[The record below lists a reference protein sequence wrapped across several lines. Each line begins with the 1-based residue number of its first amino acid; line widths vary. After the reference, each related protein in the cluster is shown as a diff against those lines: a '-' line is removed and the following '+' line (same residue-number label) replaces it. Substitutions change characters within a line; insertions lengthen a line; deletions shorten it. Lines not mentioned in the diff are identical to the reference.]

1 MNRTTTL
8 FAVSSC
14 LHLHLPRVGYDA
26 VNHTRFKGMR
36 SSMNTP
42 TMRAENYPS
51 SSETVVNTTTECRG
65 ASGNQLH
72 KKVLKQLS
80 IYLLLIMCSAGLSLG
95 QSTANYAFS
104 TNNNGSFS
112 PDINGSVVDMSSGT
126 STLIGPGID
135 NNRSSVLNIGFD
147 FYFMG
152 NGFSQFSVNEDGV
165 LQLGS
170 TQVAANIYTIT
181 GGTATSPRLSAFN
194 ADLRTGTTTGKVHY
208 KVTGT
213 APNRCLVVE
222 FVNMQLFYTSTA
234 AAGTSTWQMR
244 LYETSGIVEYVYGVM
259 NVTSITAS
267 DRAPSIGFYV
277 GSATNNFVSV
287 LYGTHAASVTSPYA
301 ANPLVA
307 ATGDITNLTSTTEG
321 TRRYYRFTPPQTA
334 IDPPSAGITF
344 TSTGLTAM
352 TLNWTDGSAN
362 ETGFNI
368 LRSTDNINF
377 TFALPAVTST
387 SVGTTGTAYTSA
399 QTGLVPGTLYYWRVV
414 ANSEGVASTP
424 VSGSN
429 PTSAAA
435 TYYWVGSAT
444 ADFSAAA
451 TWNTNA
457 DNSGTNRSTPAATDI
472 LVVDGAGTTP
482 GSAITGAIIT
492 VAAPT
497 AGVLRITDNTAFT
510 LSSSASTT
518 RTLTIG
524 GGVGDDLDIQAGSAL
539 IMNSAANGVSIVFA
553 TAAVNATGNIAGT
566 ITFGGT
572 ANNKLTTTGGIGTI
586 VTVAS
591 TGVVNLTST
600 SNAHLV
606 GSAATLVFANGSNC
620 NSSGAITTG
629 APAVPL
635 ATWGATSNLTVSGLT
650 ASSTGPTNN
659 GQSFG
664 NLIYNCP
671 LNTGTLSWFTS
682 TTTGVVK
689 GDLTIQATGTG
700 KFRCVTSGTL
710 SILGNINV
718 LGTSNF
724 DATNGAGTVNLAG
737 NFTHSSS
744 GTLLINASSTGG
756 GTFNVAGNFN
766 ISAGTLDLAS
776 STTGTTGNGFLKVA
790 GTFNQSGGIITETGT
805 STGSTIEFNG
815 TTTQNI
821 TLGTVNN
828 TVNYRMNNAA
838 GISLLSDMPVN
849 DLATLTFTSGKI
861 GTGSNKI
868 IFFGGANTAGA
879 SNSTGYVVGNIQQA
893 FPTGT
898 SVSRLFAIGGATY
911 APATINFANV
921 NTGGNLSITTTA
933 TDHPSLSGVNLRN
946 DRTVNRYWSLTNSG
960 IAFDTYSAS
969 FGWES
974 GDNDA
979 SLTGS
984 SLRVAKFDSPSTWL
998 IAANS
1003 GTPTANSIT
1012 TTNALTS
1019 FSDFAIAEACVPVEI
1034 TPSATELTCST
1045 TSISLSASTADSYL
1059 WSNSATTAGINVT
1072 TAGTYTVTAT
1082 YTASGCTSS
1091 TSVVITSNTTAPTVS
1106 ISPSSGTL
1114 TCTTTSIA
1122 LTASGADSYLWSGS
1136 EVTAGITASAAGA
1149 YTVTGTITANGC
1161 TASASV
1167 TIGSNTNLPLVA
1179 GSPTSPLCNGAFT
1192 GAIDITVTGEP
1203 AVTYVWTGPGGC
1215 SFATDCSFMG
1225 GNFFCQGG
1233 TQCVT
1238 DIQDLT
1244 GLKAG
1249 NYSVIVTAANGCTG
1263 TYNTTLTAPAAITIT
1278 HTITNVNCSGG
1289 ADGSVSVV
1297 AGGGVGP
1304 YTYLWSN
1311 GSTNAST
1318 GSVAAGTY
1326 SVTVTD
1332 ANLCSAQLTGQVV
1345 GTTNTTPV
1353 ITTQNITGACGATT
1367 VDLSTGV
1374 TSTLNPGDVLQ
1385 YSNDNFVS
1393 SNFSNPVVSI
1403 AGTYQAR
1410 VVSSAGCISTSSSI
1424 VANFLTSATLNTT
1437 NLTGDCGTNAADLN
1451 DAITSDITGFTVEF
1465 FSNAGLSVSVPTP
1478 TAVLV
1483 GTYYVKVTD
1492 GGGCTASSPVTVTNP
1507 VYTDAPV
1514 VDGPICSGSPLITGT
1529 SSEADGTV
1537 ITVYT
1542 SGLGNLGTAVVTG
1555 GIWSYQT
1562 LVTISSADNVGATAL
1577 ASGECGSANSSTVV
1591 VSQDV
1596 TAGTLSGASSLC
1608 VGQTST
1614 FTSNGAPGGSWSSSN
1629 NSIATVSISGLVTAT
1644 GVGTA
1649 TITYEVTAGC
1659 GSPVDASRSITITG
1673 PLTWYADT
1681 DGDSYGDPTATQAAC
1696 TQPIGFVADDND
1708 CDDSNLNVNPDGT
1721 EVCNGLDDDCDG
1733 NDDNVPPVT
1742 YYTDVDGDGFGDP
1755 GSPVPV
1761 VCQSTVGLSIN
1772 DDDCDDGDPS
1782 VSPAGIEI
1790 INGVDDNCDGLTDF
1804 LGTPW
1809 YRDLDNDTYGDPLV
1823 SLIALT
1829 QPVGYVADNTDCN
1842 DNNVAINPAGTEV
1855 CNGLD
1860 DDCNTQIDDVPP
1872 VTYYVD
1878 VDQDGF
1884 GNPSSAISV
1893 TCTVPPLYI
1902 LDNSDCDDGDP
1913 LIYPGATE
1921 VCNGEDDDCDGQTDE
1936 GVLITWYA
1944 DADGDNFG
1952 NPAVSQISCV
1962 APFGYV
1968 ADNNDCADANAAVN
1982 PDAIEVCNG
1991 IDDDCSGTIDDVDAE
2006 LYYVDVDQDGFGDPA
2021 SGVYLTCNI
2030 PSNFIQ
2036 ENTDCDDGD
2045 PLVYPGAP
2053 ELCNGQD
2060 DDCDGLTD
2068 EGLLITWYADADGDT
2083 YGDPLVS
2090 QMACVAP
2097 FGYVADNTD
2106 CNDANAA
2113 VNPVAT
2119 EVCNGLD
2126 DDCDGNIDNVPPVTY
2141 YVDVDQDGF
2150 GDPSSGIS
2158 VTCTI
2163 PPLYILNNT
2172 DCDDGDP
2179 LVYPGATEICNQQ
2192 DDDCDGLTDEGA
2204 PMPNPVCQN
2213 ITVYLDAAGS
2223 ATINPLMV
2231 DGGSSAACGILNRT
2245 IDVSSFTCANLGPN
2259 SVVLTLED
2267 LNNQIAT
2274 CTAVVTVLDTIKP
2287 VITGCP
2293 ASFTHNVT
2301 CSGPISWTPP
2311 TASDNC
2317 SFTLTSN
2324 YAPGY
2329 VFPPGTTTVTYTAQ
2343 DASGNTATCS
2353 FDVTFTPFT
2362 ISTAVTPVTCFGA
2375 GNGTASVSAS
2385 NTQGPVTY
2393 LWSTGSTSTSISS
2406 LAPGNYTVTVTNGT
2420 CVLQETVTVATP
2432 SQILPN
2438 ATVTNVLCFGAS
2450 TGAINQATSG
2460 GVPGYTYLWSNGANT
2475 QSIVNVPA
2483 GTYTVTITDATSC
2496 SVTHTYTV
2504 TQNPELFISA
2514 TQTNV
2519 SCFGLSNGSASIVV
2533 TGGVPPYTYLW
2544 STGQTSTSITSQP
2557 AGTYTVTVTD
2567 GVGCTHVRSYTITQP
2582 APLAV
2587 AASITNVSC
2596 NGLSN
2601 GSATA
2606 VVSGGTSPY
2615 SYLWSNGQTTQ
2626 TATGLA
2632 IGSQTV
2638 TVTDNKGCV
2647 ASFGITISQPAV
2659 IVVNAVVNNVLCN
2672 GGSGSIATVVTGGQG
2687 STYTY
2692 LWSNGQ
2698 TTATV
2703 SVPAGTYSVTASD
2716 VAGCTRTNS
2725 FTVTQPSPLT
2735 VNLVSQVNVACFNG
2749 STGSVQVEGAGGVA
2763 PYSYEWSE
2771 GETTTQISSLI
2782 AGSYTVTVTDAN
2794 GCTAIS
2800 IITITQPTPI
2810 SAGITILSNV
2820 TCSGGNN
2827 GSMQVNASGATAPY
2841 TYLWS
2846 NGQTSA
2852 LATGLTSGTHTVTV
2866 TDALGCTGTLQSTLV
2881 SPLAIAANITTTN
2894 INCNGGSNGT
2904 AAVAVTAGVAP
2915 YSFVWSTGQTTTS
2928 ISGLVAGTYTVTVTD
2943 FRGCSA
2949 SFPAI
2954 ITQPNVVGFTAVVS
2968 NITCNN
2974 LINGSIAATPTG
2986 GTPSFTYL
2994 WSNGGTASTITGL
3007 SAGTYTLTVTD
3018 SKGCSHS
3025 AVAGT
3030 VVNPVVI
3037 SLPTLVRTNVT
3048 CFGAANGTLTA
3059 NPTGGTAPYSY
3070 LWSNGQTTQTAI
3082 NLAAPATYTVTV
3094 TDANNCPSASRSS
3107 IISQPAQIVVSSTQ
3121 VNIVCGG
3128 SATGSANATVTPTAT
3143 YTFLWS
3149 NGATTASVS
3158 GLIAGTYTVTATNA
3172 AGCTALK
3179 VVTITQNP
3187 PITVTFSGNHVSCFG
3202 QSDGSASALASG
3214 GVGSLTYLWSTGA
3227 TTTSISG
3234 LAAGIYTLTVTDAN
3248 SCSSSYNYTVTQPAL
3263 LSSTS
3268 VVDSVNC
3275 NGGADGSIDLTT
3287 TGGTLPYT
3295 YLWNTG
3301 ALSDDIAGL
3310 SAGIYTVTI
3319 TDTRNCVSTQSFV
3332 VNQPL
3337 DLVVSGNVIDVNCF
3351 GPASGSISLTVN
3363 GGVPGYSYLWNT
3375 GATTSSIS
3383 GLVQG
3388 SYSVTVTDYYG
3399 CTEIANFVVGQ
3410 YAALSVNGVQTNVP
3424 CRNQLNGSVV
3434 LTASGG
3440 AIPYSYA
3447 WSNGQTGSTLSGV
3460 GAGTYSVTI
3469 TDAVGC
3475 TVFQSYTI
3483 TQPTAALTVFATITN
3498 ANCFGVANGSATAI
3512 VSGGTSP
3519 YSYLWSNG
3527 QTTQAISGLA
3537 IGAYSVVVTDANACS
3552 SSFGITISQAAQINV
3567 SASISNAACFGTN
3580 GTISTVV
3587 TGGIGAYSYSWS
3599 SGQTTSSVSVPAG
3612 TYTVTATDGVGCS
3625 RSNNFTVTQP
3635 SIVVA
3640 TIDSQ
3645 VNVLCNGGATG
3656 AARVLASGGVGS
3668 YTYEWSSGQ
3677 LTALATGLAAGT
3689 YTVTATDANSCSAI
3703 TTVTITQPPVFTGS
3717 ITVLSNVACT
3727 GGSNGSLQ
3735 ANIGGATPPYTYLW
3749 SNGQTTSIATSL
3761 PVGTHTVTVTDAVGC
3776 SVVAQS
3782 TLAAPLAITANISTT
3797 AVNCN
3802 GGSNGAASVAV
3813 TAGVAPYSFI
3823 WSTGQSSTSLSGLIA
3838 GTYTVTVTDFRGCTA
3853 SFPAIVT
3860 QPSALDFTTVVTNI
3874 TCNNLNNGSIAA
3886 TPTGGTPGYTY
3897 LWSNGGTASSISS
3910 LPAGTYTLTVTDS
3923 KGCIRTSAAG
3933 TVVNPAVISVP
3944 ALVRTNVTCF
3954 GAANGTLT
3962 ANPTGGNAP
3971 YSYLWSN
3978 GQTTQTAVGL
3988 APAAASGYTVTVTDA
4003 NGCAPIVRSN
4013 TLPITQPAQIVVS
4026 STQVNV
4032 TCGGAA
4038 TGSANATVTPAAT
4051 YTFLWSNGA
4060 TTASV
4065 TGLAAGTYTV
4075 TATNTAGCTGTKT
4088 LTITEPA
4095 PLVVSLTPTD
4105 VSCAND
4111 GAISSSVSGSTGPYT
4126 YLWSNGATTAN
4137 LTGLVV
4143 GNYTVTVTS
4152 STGCTATQ
4160 TASIVKLNP
4169 ISITSFTP
4177 GNGNVGT
4184 VVTISGSGFTG
4195 ATAVRFGGTDAASFT
4210 VDNNNQ
4216 ITATVASGTLSGP
4229 IKVVRAA
4236 CDSASSATSF
4246 LMPNITLNLK
4256 VYLQGYY
4263 QSGGLMTPAI
4273 FNQGVAGTNSS
4284 QTDSVVVELHSST
4297 TPFATVYTAAPVMLS
4312 TSGNAVINMPYTYN
4326 GGSYYLVVKTR
4337 NHLATWSKFPVTL
4350 GGTTNYDFT
4359 TP

>member
-1 MNRTTTL
+1 
-8 FAVSSC
+8 
-14 LHLHLPRVGYDA
+14 
-26 VNHTRFKGMR
+26 
-36 SSMNTP
+36 MNTP

-51 SSETVVNTTTECRG
+51 SSETVVNTASKRRG
-65 ASGNQLH
+65 ASGQTTQRNL
-72 KKVLKQLS
+72 LKYFS
-80 IYLLLIMCSAGLSLG
+80 IYILLLLCS
-95 QSTANYAFS
+95 
-104 TNNNGSFS
+104 
-112 PDINGSVVDMSSGT
+112 SVVSSAQSMSNYSGANFSATSGT
-126 STLIGPGID
+126 
-135 NNRSSVLNIGFD
+135 
-147 FYFMG
+147 
-152 NGFSQFSVNEDGV
+152 
-165 LQLGS
+165 
-170 TQVAANIYTIT
+170 YTALS
-181 GGTATSPRLSAFN
+181 GGTAVPALLSDEGRVNNLPIGFFF
-194 ADLRTGTTTGKVHY
+194 TYMGKAYNNFSV
-208 KVTGT
+208 GS
-213 APNRCLVVE
+213 NGWLS
-222 FVNMQLFYTSTA
+222 LYTVGSTA
-234 AAGTSTWQMR
+234 AASSNGLSSGTAQERPVFAPYWDDLDGRALGAAASYITTGTVGTRVFTFEWLNWTRYNTSSAGSTPAISFQVKLYEATGAIEFVYREESGAFLTAPTASIGISGVSTGSGNYISLNGTSTTPT
-244 LYETSGIVEYVYGVM
+244 LSSTSETTTI
-259 NVTSITAS
+259 
-267 DRAPSIGFYV
+267 
-277 GSATNNFVSV
+277 ATK
-287 LYGTHAASVTSPYA
+287 P
-301 ANPLVA
+301 
-307 ATGDITNLTSTTEG
+307 ATGQTYT
-321 TRRYYRFTPPQTA
+321 FTPPQA
-334 IDPPSAGITF
+334 VVAPPSAGITF
-344 TSTGLTAM
+344 SATGSGTM
-352 TLNWTDGSAN
+352 TLNWTDGSTN
-362 ETGFNI
+362 ETGFNVF
-368 LRSTDNINF
+368 RSIDNINF
-377 TFALPAVTST
+377 IWTSVVTST
-387 SVGTTGTAYTSA
+387 SVATAVNAYTSV
-399 QTGLVPGTLYYWRVV
+399 QTGLEPSTLYYWRVV

-424 VSGSN
+424 VTGNNS
-429 PTSAAA
+429 TTAAA

-444 ADFSAAA
+444 AEFNVAG
-451 TWNTNA
+451 TWNTAA
-457 DNSGTNRSTPAATDI
+457 DGSGTDRSAPNATDVLI
-472 LVVDGAGTTP
+472 IDGAGTTA
-482 GSAITGAIIT
+482 GAAITGGT
-492 VAAPT
+492 VNASAT
-497 AGVLRITDNTAFT
+497 VGRLVISDNTSVSLAGVT
-510 LSSSASTT
+510 ST
-518 RTLTIG
+518 RTITIG
-524 GGVGDDLDIQAGSAL
+524 GGSGTDLDIQAGSTL
-539 IMNSAANGVSIVFA
+539 TLNGATAVSILFSS
-553 TAAVNATGNIAGT
+553 TGVGLTGTIAGT
-566 ITFGGT
+566 LTIGGST
-572 ANNKLTTTGGIGTI
+572 SNVVNTTGGSGTV

-591 TGVVNLTST
+591 TGTVNITIS
-600 SNAHLV
+600 SNSVFV

-620 NSSGAITTG
+620 NSSGATTG
-629 APAVPL
+629 APPVPL

-650 ASSTGPTNN
+650 ASSTAPSNN
-659 GQSFG
+659 NQSFG
-664 NLIYNCP
+664 NLIFNCP
-671 LNTGTLSWFTS
+671 LNTGTSSWFTS
-682 TTTGVVK
+682 LTTAVIK

-744 GTLLINASSTGG
+744 GISLINASSTGG
-756 GTFNVAGNFN
+756 GTLNVGGNLNF
-766 ISAGTLDLAS
+766 SAGTLDLAS

-815 TTTQNI
+815 AAAQNV
-821 TLGTVNN
+821 TLVTVNN
-828 TVNYRMNNAA
+828 RVNYRINNAA

-849 DLATLTFTSGKI
+849 DLATVTFTSGKI
-861 GTGSNKI
+861 GTGSNKLI
-868 IFFGGANTAGA
+868 LFGGATSVGA
-879 SNSTGYVVGNIQQA
+879 SNSTGYIVGNVQQN
-893 FPTGT
+893 FPIGAG
-898 SVSRLFAIGGATY
+898 VSRTFAIGGATY
-911 APATINFANV
+911 APATISFANV
-921 NTGGNLSITTTA
+921 STAGDLLLTTTGN
-933 TDHPSLSGVNLRN
+933 DHPSLAGVNLRQ
-946 DRTVNRYWSLTNSG
+946 DRTVNRYWSITNSG

-1003 GTPTANSIT
+1003 GTPTSNSIT

-1034 TPSATELTCST
+1034 TSSATVLTCST

-1059 WSNSATTAGINVT
+1059 WSNSETTSGINVT

-1091 TSVVITSNTTAPTVS
+1091 TSVVITSNTTPPAVAIT
-1106 ISPSSGTL
+1106 PSSGTL

-1122 LTASGADSYLWSGS
+1122 LTASGADSYVWSGS
-1136 EVTAGITASAAGA
+1136 GSGTNSGITASAAGV
-1149 YTVTGTITANGC
+1149 YTVTGTSTANGC
-1161 TASASV
+1161 TASTSV
-1167 TIGSNTNLPLVA
+1167 TIGSNTNVPVVA
-1179 GSPTSPLCNGAFT
+1179 GAPTNPACNGAFT

-1203 AVTYVWTGPGGC
+1203 AATYAWTGPGC
-1215 SFATDCSFMG
+1215 ISDPNCTFMG
-1225 GNFFCQGG
+1225 GAMPLCQGG
-1233 TQCVT
+1233 QCT
-1238 DIQDLT
+1238 TNIEDLT
-1244 GLKAG
+1244 GLPAG
-1249 NYSVIVTAANGCTG
+1249 AYSVVVTAANGCTG
-1263 TYNTTLTAPAAITIT
+1263 TYSTTLTAPAALSITP
-1278 HTITNVNCSGG
+1278 TITNVTCSGG

-1297 AGGGVGP
+1297 VTGGTGP

-1311 GSTNAST
+1311 NSLTPST
-1318 GSVAAGTY
+1318 GNVAAGTY

-1345 GTTNTTPV
+1345 GTINTTPV
-1353 ITTQNITGACGATT
+1353 IATQNITGVCGSTT

-1374 TSTLNPGDVLQ
+1374 TSTLNPGDLLQ
-1385 YSNDNFVS
+1385 YSNDNFAT
-1393 SNFSNPVVSI
+1393 SNFTNPIVGV
-1403 AGTYQAR
+1403 AGTYYAR
-1410 VVSSAGCISTSSSI
+1410 VVSSAGCISASSPI
-1424 VANFLTSATLNTT
+1424 VVNFLASATLTTT
-1437 NLTGDCGTNAADLN
+1437 NLTGDCGTNTADLN

-1478 TAVLV
+1478 TAVSA
-1483 GTYYVKVTD
+1483 GIYYVKVTD
-1492 GGGCTASSPVTVTNP
+1492 GGGCTASSPVTVSNP
-1507 VYTDAPV
+1507 VYSSAPI
-1514 VDGPICSGSPLITGT
+1514 VDGPICPGIQTITGT
-1529 SSEADGTV
+1529 SVEADGTV

-1542 SGLGNLGTAVVTG
+1542 TGLGTLGTTTVTG
-1555 GIWSYQT
+1555 GVWSYTT
-1562 LVTISSADNVGATAL
+1562 LVALIAGDNLGATAQ
-1577 ASGECGSANSSTVV
+1577 ASGECGSASSVTVV
-1591 VSQDV
+1591 VSPNV
-1596 TAGTLSGASSLC
+1596 NAGTLSGASSLC
-1608 VGQTST
+1608 VGQTSMFSSSGT
-1614 FTSNGAPGGSWSSSN
+1614 PGGTWVSSN
-1629 NSIATVSISGLVTAT
+1629 ELVATVNPSGQVTAT

-1649 TITYEVTAGC
+1649 TITYEVNSGC
-1659 GSPVDASRSITITG
+1659 GSPVDASKSITVTA

-1681 DGDSYGDPTATQAAC
+1681 DGDLYGDPVNTLPAC
-1696 TQPIGFVADDND
+1696 TQPVGYVADDND
-1708 CDDSNLNVNPDGT
+1708 CDDNDIDVNPDAV
-1721 EVCNGLDDDCDG
+1721 EICNGIDDDCDS
-1733 NDDNVPPVT
+1733 NIDNVPVVT
-1742 YYTDVDGDGFGDP
+1742 YYTDIDGDGFGDP

-1761 VCQSTVGLSIN
+1761 TCAATTGLVLN
-1772 DDDCDDGDPS
+1772 DDDCDDGDS
-1782 VSPAGIEI
+1782 GINPFATEV
-1790 INGVDDNCDGLTDF
+1790 INGQDDNCDGVIDNV
-1804 LGTPW
+1804 GTPW
-1809 YRDLDNDTYGDPLV
+1809 YRDLDGDTYGNPLV
-1823 SLIALT
+1823 VLNSVM
-1829 QPVGYVADNTDCN
+1829 QPIGYVADNSDCN
-1842 DNNVAINPAGTEV
+1842 DASAAINSAATEV
-1855 CNGLD
+1855 CNTLD
-1860 DDCNTQIDDVPP
+1860 DDCNGQIDDITPT
-1872 VTYYVD
+1872 TYYVD

-1884 GNPSSAISV
+1884 GDPSSGIFV
-1893 TCTVPPLYI
+1893 TCVVPPKYI

-1913 LIYPGATE
+1913 LIYPGANE
-1921 VCNGEDDDCDGQTDE
+1921 FCNGQDDDCNGQIDN

-1944 DADGDNFG
+1944 DADGDSYG

-1968 ADNNDCADANAAVN
+1968 NDNNDCDDTDNDVN
-1982 PDAIEVCNG
+1982 PDAVEICNG
-1991 IDDDCSGTIDDVDAE
+1991 IDDDCSGTIDDLVAE

-2036 ENTDCDDGD
+2036 ENSDCDDGD
-2045 PLVYPGAP
+2045 PLVYPGA
-2053 ELCNGQD
+2053 
-2060 DDCDGLTD
+2060 
-2068 EGLLITWYADADGDT
+2068 I
-2083 YGDPLVS
+2083 
-2090 QMACVAP
+2090 
-2097 FGYVADNTD
+2097 
-2106 CNDANAA
+2106 
-2113 VNPVAT
+2113 
-2119 EVCNGLD
+2119 
-2126 DDCDGNIDNVPPVTY
+2126 
-2141 YVDVDQDGF
+2141 
-2150 GDPSSGIS
+2150 
-2158 VTCTI
+2158 
-2163 PPLYILNNT
+2163 
-2172 DCDDGDP
+2172 
-2179 LVYPGATEICNQQ
+2179 EICNQQ
-2192 DDDCDGLTDEGA
+2192 DDDCDGLTDEGV
-2204 PMPNPVCQN
+2204 PLPNPVCQN
-2213 ITVYLDAAGS
+2213 ITVYLNAAGS

-2231 DGGSSAACGILNRT
+2231 DGGSSAACGILDRT
-2245 IDVSSFTCANLGPN
+2245 IDISSFNCSNVGPN
-2259 SVVLTLED
+2259 NLVLTITD
-2267 LNNQIAT
+2267 LNNQTAT

-2287 VITGCP
+2287 VIVGCP
-2293 ASFTHNVT
+2293 ASFTATRTCAGSVT
-2301 CSGPISWTPP
+2301 WTPP
-2311 TASDNC
+2311 TASDIC
-2317 SFTLTSN
+2317 TVSSLTSN
-2324 YAPGY
+2324 YAPGAS
-2329 VFPPGTTTVTYTAQ
+2329 FPVGTTTVTYTAV
-2343 DASGNTATCS
+2343 DPSGNTTTCS
-2353 FDVTFTPFT
+2353 FDITIVPFT
-2362 ISTAVTPVTCFGA
+2362 ISMSGTPVSCFGES
-2375 GNGTASVSAS
+2375 NGTASVTTAS
-2385 NTQGPVTY
+2385 TQGAVTY
-2393 LWSTGSTSTSISS
+2393 LWNTGATTSSISG
-2406 LAPGNYTVTVTNGT
+2406 LVTGTYTVTVTNET
-2420 CVLQETVTVATP
+2420 CVLSNSFTVNTP
-2432 SQILPN
+2432 SLIAP
-2438 ATVTNVLCFGAS
+2438 VPSITNVLCNGAA
-2450 TGAINQATSG
+2450 TGSIALSPSG
-2460 GVPGYTYLWSNGANT
+2460 GVPGYTYLWSNGQTTAT
-2475 QSIVNVPA
+2475 ASGLVA
-2483 GTYTVTITDATSC
+2483 GTYSVTITDATSC
-2496 SVTHTYTV
+2496 SVSATYTV
-2504 TQNPELFISA
+2504 TQLNAVSLST
-2514 TQTNV
+2514 TQVNV
-2519 SCFGLSNGSASIVV
+2519 LCNGASTGSINLTV
-2533 TGGVPPYTYLW
+2533 TGGTSPYTYSWSNGATTEDISGLAAGTYTVVVTDANGNVFGCTATTSATITSNSAVVITALQNNVTCNGLNNGSLALTVSGGVGPYTYLW
-2544 STGQTSTSITSQP
+2544 SNGQTGASISSLAT
-2557 AGTYTVTVTD
+2557 GTYTVTVTD
-2567 GVGCTHVRSYTITQP
+2567 GEGCTNARNYTITQP

-2632 IGSQTV
+2632 SGSHTV

-2687 STYTY
+2687 FTYTY

-2703 SVPAGTYSVTASD
+2703 SVPAGTYSVTVSD
-2716 VAGCTRTNS
+2716 VSGCTRTNS
-2725 FTVTQPSPLT
+2725 FTVTQPSPLA

-2763 PYSYEWSE
+2763 PYSYEWS
-2771 GETTTQISSLI
+2771 GGQTTTQISSLI

-2800 IITITQPTPI
+2800 IIAITQPTPL

-2846 NGQTSA
+2846 NGQTST

-2954 ITQPNVVGFTAVVS
+2954 ITQPNVVGFTAVVT

-2986 GTPSFTYL
+2986 GTPGFTYL

-3018 SKGCSHS
+3018 SKGCSRS

-3107 IISQPAQIVVSSTQ
+3107 IISQPTQIVVSSTQ
-3121 VNIVCGG
+3121 VNVVCGG

-3149 NGATTASVS
+3149 NGATAASVS

-3172 AGCTALK
+3172 TGCTAVK

-3187 PITVTFSGNHVSCFG
+3187 PIAVTFSGNHVSCFG
-3202 QSDGSASALASG
+3202 QLDGSASALASG

-3248 SCSSSYNYTVTQPAL
+3248 SCSSSFNYTVTQPAL

-3287 TGGTLPYT
+3287 SGGTLPYT

-3375 GATTSSIS
+3375 GATTSAIS

-3434 LTASGG
+3434 LTVSGG
-3440 AIPYSYA
+3440 ATPYGYA

-3483 TQPTAALTVFATITN
+3483 TQPTAALTVFASITN
-3498 ANCFGVANGSATAI
+3498 ANCFGVANGSAAAI

-3527 QTTQAISGLA
+3527 QTTQAVTGLA

-3567 SASISNAACFGTN
+3567 SASISNATCFGTN
-3580 GTISTVV
+3580 GAISTVV

-3635 SIVVA
+3635 TIVVA

-3668 YTYEWSSGQ
+3668 YTYEWSTGQ

-3689 YTVTATDANSCSAI
+3689 YTVTATDANSCSAV
-3703 TTVTITQPPVFTGS
+3703 TTVIITQPPVFSGS
-3717 ITVLSNVACT
+3717 ITVLSNVACA

-3823 WSTGQSSTSLSGLIA
+3823 WSTGQTSTSLSGLIA

-3860 QPSALDFTTVVTNI
+3860 QPSALNFTTVVTNI

-3933 TVVNPAVISVP
+3933 TIVNPAVISVP

-3988 APAAASGYTVTVTDA
+3988 APASAGGYTVTVTDA

-4032 TCGGAA
+4032 NCGGAA
-4038 TGSANATVTPAAT
+4038 TGSATATATPAAT

-4060 TTASV
+4060 TTATV
-4065 TGLAAGTYTV
+4065 NGLIAGTYTV
-4075 TATNTAGCTGTKT
+4075 TATNTTGCTGTR
-4088 LTITEPA
+4088 TITITQPA
-4095 PLVVSLTPTD
+4095 PLVVTLTPTD
-4105 VSCAND
+4105 VTCANN
-4111 GAISSSVSGSTGPYT
+4111 GSIASSVSGSTGPYT
-4126 YLWSNGATTAN
+4126 YLWSNAATTAN
-4137 LTGLVV
+4137 ISGLVA
-4143 GNYTVTVTS
+4143 GTYTMTVTS
-4152 STGCTATQ
+4152 STGCTASQ
-4160 TASIVKLNP
+4160 TTTIVKLNP
-4169 ISITSFTP
+4169 MSIASFTP

-4184 VVTISGSGFTG
+4184 VVTITGSGFTG
-4195 ATAVRFGGTDAASFT
+4195 TTAVRFGGTDAASFT
-4210 VDNNNQ
+4210 VDNSNQ
-4216 ITATVASGTLSGP
+4216 ITATVATGTLSGP

-4236 CDSASSATSF
+4236 CDSATSAASF

-4263 QSGGLMTPAI
+4263 LSGGLMTPAI
-4273 FNQGVAGTNSS
+4273 FNQGVAGTTNT
-4284 QTDSVVVELHSST
+4284 QADSITVELHSST
-4297 TPFATVYTAAPVMLS
+4297 SPFATVYTAAPVMLS
-4312 TSGNAVINMPYTYN
+4312 TSGNAVINMPYVYN

-4350 GGTTNYDFT
+4350 GGTTNFDFT